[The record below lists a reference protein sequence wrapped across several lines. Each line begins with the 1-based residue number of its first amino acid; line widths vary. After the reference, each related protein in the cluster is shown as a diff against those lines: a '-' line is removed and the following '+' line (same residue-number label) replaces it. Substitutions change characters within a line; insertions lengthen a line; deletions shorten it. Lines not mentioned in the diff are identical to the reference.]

1 MADREITIKT
11 TIDDVELW
19 KAVWG
24 AGAETWGWWR
34 RFDYQDGADWD
45 KPGTVRVTV
54 LDPNNDEW
62 IDKDI
67 NLDDIVNAYVKLK
80 ETRSDL
86 DYDNFDANSADLV
99 LQIAVLGEVV
109 YG

>member
-24 AGAETWGWWR
+24 ASPDTWDWWGA
-34 RFDYQDGADWD
+34 FDFQNCDWD
-45 KPGTVRVTV
+45 RIGTVVVTV
-54 LDPNNDEW
+54 LDPADDEW
-62 IDKDI
+62 VTKPVTIDDLI
-67 NLDDIVNAYVKLK
+67 AAYVKLK
-80 ETRSDL
+80 EMRPSIH
-86 DYDNFDANSADLV
+86 YDDFDADTADLV
-99 LQIAVLGEVV
+99 LQIAVLGEVT